1 MYSPCNALSSFFL
14 KQELPVTG
22 HAVTHQNQ
30 GDFVFFLAVTLL
42 SEVVV
47 PKWSPRLLAE
57 PPPAGCPRA
66 ALSAAASC
74 PVTGSSL
81 GNDVFLPEFLGASQL
96 TSVTNCAGRTLLG

>member
-30 GDFVFFLAVTLL
+30 GDFIFFLAVTPR

-57 PPPAGCPRA
+57 PPPSWLPPSSPERSRVLPCHRLLAG
-66 ALSAAASC
+66 
-74 PVTGSSL
+74 
-81 GNDVFLPEFLGASQL
+81 Q
-96 TSVTNCAGRTLLG
+96 